1 MTSKQET
8 NRQFI
13 LQLWNQ
19 DIRNAKEIH
28 SITNISLSTIYDNI
42 DRLKKTSTNK
52 HAGSE
57 GRPKKITARASRALG
72 QHIRRDSSI
81 STRTLA
87 TKLLK
92 INVELSHQTVGRHLA
107 TLGYKKAL
115 PIGTPMLTD
124 AHKRKRVEWAQKHL
138 NDDWNDTFFS
148 DETAFQLFRNT
159 VERWYKGARP
169 IRRIPKDRTKIF
181 AWGGFCIK
189 GKSSLFCFSEI
200 MDAKF
205 YVDILRRHTP
215 EIEQLLGDDW
225 RFQQDNDPKHTSR
238 VAKEFLEETMP
249 EVLDWPSNSPDLN
262 PIENLWCI
270 VKNNVEKCMPK
281 NSDELRRYMIKAWR
295 DIPESTL
302 INLVGSMKQR
312 CELIIECDGERIAY

>member
-19 DIRNAKEIH
+19 GIRDAKEIH
-28 SITNISLSTIYDNI
+28 TITNISLSTIYDNI
-42 DRLKKTSTNK
+42 NKLKKYNTNK
-52 HAGSE
+52 HAGSK
-57 GRPKKITARASRALG
+57 GRPKKITARASKALG
-72 QHIRRDSSI
+72 QYIRRDSSI

-87 TKLLK
+87 TKLSK
-92 INVELSHQTVGRHLA
+92 IDVNVSHQTVGRYLA

-115 PIGTPMLTD
+115 PLGTPMLTD
-124 AHKRKRVEWAQKHL
+124 AHKRKRVAWAREHL
-138 NDDWNDTFFS
+138 DDNWDNTFFS
-148 DETAFQLFRNT
+148 DETAFKLFRNT

-169 IRRIPKDRTKIF
+169 IRRIPKDQRKIF
-181 AWGGFCIK
+181 VWGGFCIN

-205 YVDILRRHTP
+205 YVNILREHTP
-215 EIEQLLGDDW
+215 EIEQLMEDEW

-238 VAKEFLEETMP
+238 LAKAFLEETMP

-270 VKNNVEKCMPK
+270 VKNNVEKRMPK
-281 NSDELRRYMIKAWR
+281 NLDELRRYMINEWV

-302 INLVGSMKQR
+302 INLIRSMRRR
-312 CELIIECDGERIAY
+312 CELVIESNGERISY